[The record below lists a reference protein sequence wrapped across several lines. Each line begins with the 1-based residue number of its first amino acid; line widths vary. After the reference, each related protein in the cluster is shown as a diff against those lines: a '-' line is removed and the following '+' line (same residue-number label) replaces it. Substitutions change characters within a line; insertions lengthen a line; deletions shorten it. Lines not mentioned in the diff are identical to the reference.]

1 MAIAS
6 HLASVGA
13 TRDVLSRHGLATKH
27 SLGQNFLVNDA
38 VIANIC
44 KLSEVCEEDNVLE
57 VGPGIGTLTVALL
70 PRAKHVLSIERDPDL
85 PAVLDE
91 TCDDF
96 DNFTLIGKDALRLNG
111 DDLIAAFGKQA
122 VEASEAP
129 NKFISNLPY
138 AVAATL
144 VLDYFQRIP
153 SLQSAT
159 VMVQSEVAD
168 RMEAVVGTKD
178 YAAYSVKLQLIAK
191 ATGRFQVSPGNF
203 FPPPRVTS
211 SVIRLDRRNDLG
223 LSAEEIANASMAADA
238 AFFTRRKTISNS
250 MKGYFSS
257 RGEPRAKPS
266 LRSFL
271 KFLPKPALTRSDAA
285 KRLSCRNSWNL
296 AACLRRRRPRNKTI
310 GVAAWCKSNGI
321 STINRHLPADSMNSS
336 IPWYYAPLRVI
347 SALNVGAVLY
357 MKRNPPNGT

>member
-6 HLASVGA
+6 PLASISA
-13 TRDVLSRHGLATKH
+13 TRDVLARHGLATKH
-27 SLGQNFLVNDA
+27 SLGQNFLINDA

-44 KLSEVCEEDNVLE
+44 KLSEVSEKDNVLE

-70 PRAKHVLSIERDPDL
+70 PRANHVLSIERDPDL
-85 PAVLDE
+85 PAVLAE

-96 DNFTLIGKDALRLNG
+96 DNFTLISKDALHLN
-111 DDLIAAFGKQA
+111 DADLAQAFGECDVSAGK
-122 VEASEAP
+122 AP

-144 VLDYFQRIP
+144 VLDYFQRFD

-168 RMEAVVGTKD
+168 RMAARVGTKD

-191 ATGRFQVSPGNF
+191 TNGRFQVAPGNF

-211 SVIRLDRRNDLG
+211 SVIRLDRRSDLG
-223 LSAEEIANASMAADA
+223 LSSQEIEHASLAADA

-257 RGEPRAKPS
+257 RGPQGKAIAAQLPDILAK
-266 LRSFL
+266 
-271 KFLPKPALTRSDAA
+271 AGIDA
-285 KRLSCRNSWNL
+285 
-296 AACLRRRRPRNKTI
+296 RRRGETLELSEFVEL
-310 GVAAWCKSNGI
+310 GQA
-321 STINRHLPADSMNSS
+321 LADCD
-336 IPWYYAPLRVI
+336 P
-347 SALNVGAVLY
+347 
-357 MKRNPPNGT
+357 K

>member
-96 DNFTLIGKDALRLNG
+96 DNFTLIGKDALRLND

-122 VEASEAP
+122 VEAGEAP
-129 NKFISNLPY
+129 NKFISNLPS

-211 SVIRLDRRNDLG
+211 SVIRLDRRSDLG

-257 RGEPRAKPS
+257 RGEQGKAI
-266 LRSFL
+266 
-271 KFLPKPALTRSDAA
+271 AA
-285 KRLSCRNSWNL
+285 KLPEILAEAGIDAKRRGETLELSEFVELGRVL
-296 AACLRRRRPRNKTI
+296 AKAK
-310 GVAAWCKSNGI
+310 AEE
-321 STINRHLPADSMNSS
+321 
-336 IPWYYAPLRVI
+336 
-347 SALNVGAVLY
+347 
-357 MKRNPPNGT
+357 

>member
-57 VGPGIGTLTVALL
+57 VGPGIGTLTVALW

-96 DNFTLIGKDALRLNG
+96 DNFTLIGKDALRLND

-129 NKFISNLPY
+129 EFALCCCGDARARLFPANP
-138 AVAATL
+138 
-144 VLDYFQRIP
+144 
-153 SLQSAT
+153 QSAERHGYGAKRGGRSHGGRCGHERLRR
-159 VMVQSEVAD
+159 VFG
-168 RMEAVVGTKD
+168 EA
-178 YAAYSVKLQLIAK
+178 AAY
-191 ATGRFQVSPGNF
+191 R
-203 FPPPRVTS
+203 
-211 SVIRLDRRNDLG
+211 
-223 LSAEEIANASMAADA
+223 
-238 AFFTRRKTISNS
+238 
-250 MKGYFSS
+250 KGY
-257 RGEPRAKPS
+257 GP
-266 LRSFL
+266 
-271 KFLPKPALTRSDAA
+271 LPGLAGQLFPA
-285 KRLSCRNSWNL
+285 
-296 AACLRRRRPRNKTI
+296 AACDEL
-310 GVAAWCKSNGI
+310 GY
-321 STINRHLPADSMNSS
+321 SS
-336 IPWYYAPLRVI
+336 
-347 SALNVGAVLY
+347 
-357 MKRNPPNGT
+357 

>member
-57 VGPGIGTLTVALL
+57 WARALAAD
-70 PRAKHVLSIERDPDL
+70 RSAFASREHAIAFHERDPDL

-144 VLDYFQRIP
+144 VSII
-153 SLQSAT
+153 S
-159 VMVQSEVAD
+159 SE
-168 RMEAVVGTKD
+168 
-178 YAAYSVKLQLIAK
+178 
-191 ATGRFQVSPGNF
+191 SPACRA
-203 FPPPRVTS
+203 PR
-211 SVIRLDRRNDLG
+211 L
-223 LSAEEIANASMAADA
+223 
-238 AFFTRRKTISNS
+238 
-250 MKGYFSS
+250 
-257 RGEPRAKPS
+257 
-266 LRSFL
+266 
-271 KFLPKPALTRSDAA
+271 
-285 KRLSCRNSWNL
+285 
-296 AACLRRRRPRNKTI
+296 
-310 GVAAWCKSNGI
+310 WCKARWPI
-321 STINRHLPADSMNSS
+321 AWR
-336 IPWYYAPLRVI
+336 PLWARKI
-347 SALNVGAVLY
+347 TL
-357 MKRNPPNGT
+357 RIR

>member
-96 DNFTLIGKDALRLNG
+96 DNFTLIGKDALRLND

-129 NKFISNLPY
+129 NKFISNLP
-138 AVAATL
+138 
-144 VLDYFQRIP
+144 
-153 SLQSAT
+153 
-159 VMVQSEVAD
+159 
-168 RMEAVVGTKD
+168 
-178 YAAYSVKLQLIAK
+178 
-191 ATGRFQVSPGNF
+191 
-203 FPPPRVTS
+203 
-211 SVIRLDRRNDLG
+211 
-223 LSAEEIANASMAADA
+223 
-238 AFFTRRKTISNS
+238 
-250 MKGYFSS
+250 
-257 RGEPRAKPS
+257 
-266 LRSFL
+266 
-271 KFLPKPALTRSDAA
+271 
-285 KRLSCRNSWNL
+285 
-296 AACLRRRRPRNKTI
+296 
-310 GVAAWCKSNGI
+310 
-321 STINRHLPADSMNSS
+321 
-336 IPWYYAPLRVI
+336 
-347 SALNVGAVLY
+347 
-357 MKRNPPNGT
+357 

>member
-1 MAIAS
+1 M
-6 HLASVGA
+6 
-13 TRDVLSRHGLATKH
+13 RR
-27 SLGQNFLVNDA
+27 
-38 VIANIC
+38 
-44 KLSEVCEEDNVLE
+44 
-57 VGPGIGTLTVALL
+57 
-70 PRAKHVLSIERDPDL
+70 
-85 PAVLDE
+85 
-91 TCDDF
+91 F
-96 DNFTLIGKDALRLNG
+96 DNFTLIGKDALRLND
-111 DDLIAAFGKQA
+111 DDLIVAFGKQA
-122 VEASEAP
+122 VEAGEAP

-211 SVIRLDRRNDLG
+211 SVIRLDRRNDLAC
-223 LSAEEIANASMAADA
+223 LPRKSRMRAWRL
-238 AFFTRRKTISNS
+238 TRRFSRDRKTISNS
-250 MKGYFSS
+250 MKGYFLS
-257 RGEPRAKPS
+257 RGEQGKAI
-266 LRSFL
+266 
-271 KFLPKPALTRSDAA
+271 AA
-285 KRLSCRNSWNL
+285 KLPEILAEAGIDAKRRGETLELSEFVELGRVL
-296 AACLRRRRPRNKTI
+296 AKRRPRNKTI
-310 GVAAWCKSNGI
+310 GVVAWCKSNGI

-347 SALNVGAVLY
+347 SALNVAPY
-357 MKRNPPNGT
+357 YI